1 MIKVLITGGN
11 GYIAKSLEQAFK
23 GKYEVTSISR
33 DDFDLTNSN
42 SLGNFFKDKYFD
54 VVIHAAVKG
63 GNRLREDDFGIVD
76 QNLRMYYNLLS
87 QRPSYG
93 KLIHFGT
100 GAEIHS
106 SETLY
111 GNSKKVISD
120 SVAHNRGFYNIRVF
134 AVFDENELGRRFV
147 KSNLT
152 KYINKLPM
160 EVHFDKFMDF
170 FYMKDLIKL
179 VEYYIENNDNLPKQI
194 DCSYRQ
200 QQSLYSIASFINR
213 LSYHKVKINEQSVK
227 AQDYCGNFKDLG
239 LNYVG
244 LHEGI
249 KQTYKKLLET

>member
-23 GKYEVTSISR
+23 GKYEVTSVSR
-33 DDFDLTNSN
+33 GNFDLTDSN
-42 SLGNFFKDKYFD
+42 SLGSFFKGKYFD
-54 VVIHAAVKG
+54 IVIHAAVKG
-63 GNRLREDDFGIVD
+63 GNRLKEDDFSVVD

-87 QRPSYG
+87 HRSSYG
-93 KLIHFGT
+93 RLIHFGT

-106 SETLY
+106 SDTLY
-111 GNSKKVISD
+111 GNSKKIISD
-120 SVAHNRGFYNIRVF
+120 SINHNRGFFNVRIF
-134 AVFDENELGRRFV
+134 AVFDENELGRRFI

-170 FYMKDLIKL
+170 FYMKDLIKV
-179 VEYYIENNDNLPKQI
+179 VEYYIENDNPPKQV

-200 QQSLYSIASFINR
+200 QESLYSIANFINH
-213 LSYHKVKINEQSVK
+213 LSYHRVKINEQSVK

-239 LNYVG
+239 LNYAG

-249 KQTYKKLLET
+249 KQTYKKLLDT

>member
-11 GYIAKSLEQAFK
+11 GYIAKSLEQAFE
-23 GKYEVTSISR
+23 GKYEVTSVSR
-33 DDFDLTNSN
+33 NNFDLTDSN
-42 SLGNFFKDKYFD
+42 SLGSFFKGKYFD
-54 VVIHAAVKG
+54 IVIHAAVKG
-63 GNRLREDDFGIVD
+63 GNRLKEDDFSVVD

-87 QRPSYG
+87 HRSSYG
-93 KLIHFGT
+93 RLIHFGT

-106 SETLY
+106 SDTLY
-111 GNSKKVISD
+111 GNSKKIISD
-120 SVAHNRGFYNIRVF
+120 SINHNRGFFNIRIF
-134 AVFDENELGRRFV
+134 AVFDENELGRRFI

-170 FYMKDLIKL
+170 FYMKDLIKV
-179 VEYYIENNDNLPKQI
+179 VEYYIENDSPPKQV

-200 QQSLYSIASFINR
+200 QESLYSIANFINH
-213 LSYHKVKINEQSVK
+213 LSYHRVKINEQSVK

-239 LNYVG
+239 LNYTG

-249 KQTYKKLLET
+249 KQTYKKLLDT

>member
-33 DDFDLTNSN
+33 DNFDLTDSN
-42 SLGNFFKDKYFD
+42 SLGSFFKGKYFD
-54 VVIHAAVKG
+54 IVIHAAVKG
-63 GNRLREDDFGIVD
+63 GNRLKEDDFGVVD

-87 QRPSYG
+87 HRSSYG
-93 KLIHFGT
+93 RLIHFGT

-106 SETLY
+106 SDTLY
-111 GNSKKVISD
+111 GNSKKIISD
-120 SVAHNRGFYNIRVF
+120 SINHNRGFFNIRIF
-134 AVFDENELGRRFV
+134 AVFDENELGRRFI

-170 FYMKDLIKL
+170 FYMKDLIKV
-179 VEYYIENNDNLPKQI
+179 VEYYIENDNPPKQV

-200 QQSLYSIASFINR
+200 QGSLYSIANFYKPSFLPQGKNKR
-213 LSYHKVKINEQSVK
+213 TVVK

-239 LNYVG
+239 LNYAG

-249 KQTYKKLLET
+249 KQTYKKLLDT